1 MDIKTDTTENGNLVV
16 YFKENFVNPISK
28 ETQLIEVTCKISK
41 DQLESLSRFTS
52 LSRFNVGNVDVAAH
66 VSEALKLESK
76 KIKGKNIYEA
86 LLKKANKQIN
96 FYDIEK
102 VLRADK
108 RYFIIGTLEDII
120 SFMVNNSVFINNN
133 DNDILKNPMG
143 IFGSIEIGNTKIDIL
158 YLSENVENSCL
169 LLSTVKD
176 YNNTYKITF

>member
-1 MDIKTDTTENGNLVV
+1 M
-16 YFKENFVNPISK
+16 
-28 ETQLIEVTCKISK
+28 
-41 DQLESLSRFTS
+41 
-52 LSRFNVGNVDVAAH
+52 
-66 VSEALKLESK
+66 
-76 KIKGKNIYEA
+76 
-86 LLKKANKQIN
+86 LKKANKQIN
-96 FYDIEK
+96 FYDTEK

-120 SFMVNNSVFINNN
+120 SFMVNNNVFINNN

-158 YLSENVENSCL
+158 YLSEKIENSCL

>member
-1 MDIKTDTTENGNLVV
+1 MSMKTGSTVTENSVI
-16 YFKENFVNPISK
+16 YFIREDYVNPINK
-28 ETQLIEVTCKISK
+28 EINPIEVTCEISK
-41 DQLESLSRFTS
+41 DQIKSLSM
-52 LSRFNVGNVDVAAH
+52 LNIDV
-66 VSEALKLESK
+66 VSHTAEALKSEYK
-76 KIKGKNIYEA
+76 KFKGKNIYEA

-102 VLRADK
+102 VLSADK
-108 RYFIIGTLEDII
+108 RCFIIGTLEDII
-120 SFMVNNSVFINNN
+120 YFMVNNGVFINNN

-158 YLSENVENSCL
+158 YLSEKIENSCL